1 MTKPGPYFAR
11 IEAFNLMKGDGVTIT
26 KVRNVYN
33 LTVASVARL
42 QPAVSDDEMN
52 SLLVV
57 FSDSGVW
64 KSVQREF
71 KSIWKNETSLLI

>member
-1 MTKPGPYFAR
+1 
-11 IEAFNLMKGDGVTIT
+11 MKGDGVTIT

-42 QPAVSDDEMN
+42 QPADSDDEMN

-57 FSDSGVW
+57 FSDFGVW